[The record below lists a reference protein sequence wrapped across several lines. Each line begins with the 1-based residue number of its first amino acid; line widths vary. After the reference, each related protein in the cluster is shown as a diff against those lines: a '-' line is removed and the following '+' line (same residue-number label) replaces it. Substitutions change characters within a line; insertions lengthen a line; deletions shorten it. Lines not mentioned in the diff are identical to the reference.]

1 MIRNYFKIA
10 FRNLSRHKGH
20 SFINI
25 AGLSV
30 GMAVA
35 MLIGLWIYD
44 ELSFDKY
51 HQHYNRIAQVMQT
64 RNFSGNVRTDQAIP
78 LPLETELRKSYG
90 SDFKHIVLSS
100 WTWGHILAIGDKK
113 IMQPGSFMQAGAPDM
128 LSLHMQKGTR
138 NGLNDPSGILL
149 AASVAKSLFGDA
161 DPVNQ
166 VIRLDNTLN
175 AKVTGVFED
184 LPANTTF
191 KKVAFIASWDLYASN
206 NDWVKNAGDQWENN
220 SFQLFVQL
228 ADQADI
234 ASVSA
239 KIKDS
244 KLKHLDKEGTK
255 TKPALFLQPMSRWH
269 LYQEFKNGVNTG
281 GRIEYVWLFGIIGVF
296 VLLLAC
302 INFMNLSTARS
313 EKRAKE
319 VGIRKAIGSMKW
331 QLIGQFF
338 SESLLVVGF
347 SFVTAILLVSLM
359 LPFFNDVAAKNI
371 QLPLSL
377 PAFWLMGLAVAL
389 VTVLLAGSYP
399 AFYLSSFQPV
409 KVLKGTFRVGR
420 LGSIPRKV
428 LVVVQFSVSVV
439 LIVGTLVVFR
449 QVQHARNR
457 PTGYDR
463 AGLISVAVLTA
474 ETHTHFN
481 AMKQELLQSGAVLD
495 MSESTSPLTTVNNN
509 SSGLEW
515 KGKDPTVMDD
525 FAVIG
530 VDPGFS
536 HTVGWQFVAGRNFN
550 AQSLADSFTLIL
562 NESAVKYMGLKNPVG
577 EIIHWGRDYTIIG
590 VVKDMIMQSP
600 YEPVKQTVF
609 AFLDGMSEVVNI
621 RINPAKSTREA
632 LAAIEPVF
640 KKYAPG
646 APVDYKF
653 IDEEYGHKFADEERI
668 GKLAGFFAVLAI
680 FISCLGLFGM
690 ASFMAEQRT
699 KEIGV
704 RKVLGASVFNLWR
717 LLSKEFVVLVSIS
730 LAIAI
735 PLSWYLMYNWL
746 QSYQYRTSVA
756 WWIFVAAGVGA
767 MVITLL
773 TVSFQ
778 AIKAA
783 LANPVRSLRSE

>member
-1 MIRNYFKIA
+1 MIKNYFKVA
-10 FRNLSRHKGH
+10 FRNLSRHKGY

-30 GMAVA
+30 GMSVA
-35 MLIGLWIYD
+35 MLIGLWIWD

-51 HQHYNRIAQVMQT
+51 HQQYNRIAQVMQT
-64 RNFSGNVRTDQAIP
+64 RNFSGNIRTDQAISV
-78 LPLETELRKSYG
+78 PLEAELRKNYG

-128 LSLHMQKGTR
+128 LTLHMQKGTR
-138 NGLNDPSGILL
+138 AGLKDPSGILIST
-149 AASVAKSLFGDA
+149 SVATSLFGDA
-161 DPVNQ
+161 DPINQ
-166 VIRLDNTLN
+166 TIRLDNTLD
-175 AKVTGVFED
+175 AKVTGVYAD
-184 LPANTTF
+184 LPANTSF

-206 NDWVKNAGDQWENN
+206 NEWVKNAAEQWENN

-228 ADQADI
+228 ADQADM
-234 ASVSA
+234 AKVSA

-244 KLKHLDKEGTK
+244 KIKHLDQEGAK
-255 TKPALFLQPMSRWH
+255 TKPVIFLQPMSRWH
-269 LYQEFKNGVNTG
+269 LYQEFRNGVNTG
-281 GRIEYVWLFGIIGVF
+281 GRIQYVWLFGIIGVF

-338 SESLLVVGF
+338 SESLLVVAF
-347 SFVTAILLVSLM
+347 AFVTAILLVSALLPLFNEVSAKSIV
-359 LPFFNDVAAKNI
+359 LPFTI
-371 QLPLSL
+371 

-389 VTVLLAGSYP
+389 ITGLVAGSYP

-420 LGSIPRKV
+420 MATIPRKV
-428 LVVVQFSVSVV
+428 LVVVQFTVSVI

-463 AGLISVAVLTA
+463 NGLIGVTVLTA
-474 ETHTHFN
+474 ETHTHFK
-481 AMKQELLQSGAVLD
+481 AIRQELLQTGTVLD
-495 MSESTSPLTTVNNN
+495 MAESTSPLTAVNNN
-509 SSGLEW
+509 TSGLEW

-525 FAVIG
+525 FAVVA
-530 VDPGFS
+530 VDERFS
-536 HTVGWQFVAGRNFN
+536 NTVGWKFVAGRNLT
-550 AQSLADSFTLIL
+550 SSPTDSFTLIL

-577 EIIHWGRDYTIIG
+577 EIVRWGRDYTIIG
-590 VVKDMIMQSP
+590 VVEDMVMQSP

-609 AFLDGMSEVVNI
+609 TSMGDMSEVITI
-621 RINPAKSTREA
+621 RINPAKSTKEA
-632 LAAIEPVF
+632 LAAIESVF
-640 KKYAPG
+640 KKYAPA
-646 APVDYKF
+646 APLDYKF
-653 IDEEYGHKFADEERI
+653 IDEEYGRKFADEERI

-704 RKVLGASVFNLWR
+704 RKVLGASVLNLWK
-717 LLSKEFVVLVSIS
+717 LLSKEFVVLVSVS

-735 PLSWYLMYNWL
+735 PLSYYFMHNWL
-746 QSYQYRTSVA
+746 QHYQYRTSVT
-756 WWIFVAAGVGA
+756 WWIFAAAGCGA
-767 MVITLL
+767 LLITLL